1 MGAPPIL
8 LAVVTV
14 AGLAGCAG
22 VRGPQG
28 TPADFAEL
36 GLAGAWDFDMVAP
49 LPRYGELVFGALG
62 RVTARC
68 ESDPELTRSAFD
80 TRLDPNGTVS
90 VWACGVQ
97 LQIPAPVHG
106 DTVDVRARYF
116 ETEEH
121 LERRCVDPDV
131 HPIRCTRS
139 TMVAVPRR
147 VPREATI
154 HITRRV
160 TVERRD
166 PLLTPRAS
174 SRSPARRTWRR
185 GR

>member
-1 MGAPPIL
+1 MRLQPVLGV
-8 LAVVTV
+8 VVTL
-14 AGLAGCAG
+14 AGLAGCGG

-36 GLAGAWDFDMVAP
+36 GLAGSWDFDMVAP

-68 ESDPELTRSAFD
+68 ESDPELTRSVFD
-80 TRLDPNGTVS
+80 ARLDPNGTVR
-90 VWACGVQ
+90 VWACGAQLRIPVPVQ
-97 LQIPAPVHG
+97 G
-106 DTVDVRARYF
+106 DTVEVRVGYF
-116 ETEEH
+116 EMEEH
-121 LERRCVDPDV
+121 LERRCADPDV
-131 HPIRCTRS
+131 HLVRCTRF
-139 TMVAVPRR
+139 TTVAVPRR

-160 TVERRD
+160 TVERGG
-166 PLLTPRAS
+166 PLTPRAS